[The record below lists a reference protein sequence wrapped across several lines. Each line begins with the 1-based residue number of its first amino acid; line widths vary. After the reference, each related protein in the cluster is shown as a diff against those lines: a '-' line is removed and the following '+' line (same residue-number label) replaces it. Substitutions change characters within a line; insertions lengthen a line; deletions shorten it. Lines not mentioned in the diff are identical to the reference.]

1 MSKKDGNSFLDVTE
15 DKVNHPHHYE
25 GSTSLECI
33 DCMKLAFGDEAMWY
47 FCLCNAF
54 KYLWR
59 YKNKNGK
66 EDVSKARWYLDYVES
81 DIEAD
86 YGEEYVPDEVRNMY
100 ERLNDL
106 YCKIGDKI
114 ANNGGDVNA

>member
-1 MSKKDGNSFLDVTE
+1 MKEVDN
-15 DKVNHPHHYE
+15 VNNPRHYA

-33 DCMKLAFGDEAMWY
+33 ECMRVTFGAKAVYD

-59 YKNKNGK
+59 YKNKNGE
-66 EDVSKARWYLDYVES
+66 EDIKKARWYLDYVQH
-81 DIEAD
+81 DIEHD
-86 YGEEYVPDEVRNMY
+86 GGFTVLDEVHKMY

-106 YCKIGDKI
+106 YIHITDKI
-114 ANNGGDVNA
+114 ANEGDN